1 MQNARTLLNIWR
13 RLTGE
18 PDDDEIDAARD
29 ARLCGAMES
38 TGILCSG
45 VETGGLEDRKLRT
58 SVCDCSVINT
68 DSADVMQPL
77 YFKSMVKRGSY
88 KY

>member
-1 MQNARTLLNIWR
+1 M
-13 RLTGE
+13 
-18 PDDDEIDAARD
+18 DAARD

-45 VETGGLEDRKLRT
+45 VETGGLEDRKLKT

-77 YFKSMVKRGSY
+77 NFKDIIKTGSC